1 MKRRSFFIGRRRG
14 RWADSLRIVRGLT
27 ALVLACSGCSL
38 TQRSAAV
45 EQPYQ
50 QGIIEKSVRA
60 ADYAILD
67 SHFFGLA
74 TRPFSYT
81 FRMLTLSRDTVYET
95 ATLPI
100 PVLYPDMKKIPPLSR
115 RAPMD
120 RSSFEQYLDRL
131 TGRPVSRGTAR
142 FLIDGDAFFPRMIEA
157 ITNASVGIDIRLFI
171 FDNDDYAVRIAD
183 LLKVKSAQGVRVR
196 VLLDSM
202 GQILGEGKM
211 PEDLPVGFVPPR
223 SIVPYL
229 QQDSGVEVRRRP
241 SAFFRGDHTKTI
253 MIDNRVGFTGGMN
266 IGREYRRDW
275 HDMMIELSGPILD
288 EIRYEFNLAWEH
300 AGMWGDLAYFF
311 ARMTHRRPVPG
322 TAATGVPMR
331 LLYTRV
337 NDPEIFRAQLEAIRR
352 ARSYIWIHNAYFSNN
367 DIINELVAARRRGVD
382 VRVILPGRTNHKI
395 MTKSNIVTAN
405 ILFRNGIKV
414 YFYPGM
420 AHVKA
425 AIYDGWIC
433 AGSANFDKLSLLDNL
448 EMNIASFDD
457 QVAGQ
462 LKDSLFERDFQRCTL
477 MTEPLDSN
485 ILDVIAEIVAE
496 QL

>member
-1 MKRRSFFIGRRRG
+1 M
-14 RWADSLRIVRGLT
+14 A
-27 ALVLACSGCSL
+27 AACVLCGCSL
-38 TQRSAAV
+38 NPPAASVERS
-45 EQPYQ
+45 YQ
-50 QGIIEKSVRA
+50 EGIFDKGVRA

-67 SHFFGLA
+67 SHLFGLA
-74 TRPFSYT
+74 ARPFSYT

-95 ATLPI
+95 ATS
-100 PVLYPDMKKIPPLSR
+100 PVSVFSPEIKDVPPL
-115 RAPMD
+115 AHHAPPMD
-120 RSSFEQYLDRL
+120 RDAFESYLDRL
-131 TGRPVSRGTAR
+131 TGRPVSQGTVR
-142 FLIDGDAFFPRMIEA
+142 FLIGGDVFFPRMIEVIKGA
-157 ITNASVGIDIRLFI
+157 ADSIDLRLFI

-183 LLKVKSAQGVRVR
+183 LLKEKSAQGVRVR

-202 GQILGEGKM
+202 GQVLGEGKM
-211 PEDLPVGFVPPR
+211 PGDLPAGFVPPR
-223 SIVPYL
+223 SIIQYL
-229 QQDSGVEVRRRP
+229 QQDSGIEVRRRP

-253 MIDNRVGFTGGMN
+253 VIDNQVGFTGGMN
-266 IGREYRRDW
+266 IGREYRWDW
-275 HDMMIELSGPILD
+275 HDMMIELSGPIL
-288 EIRYEFNLAWEH
+288 EELRYEFDLAWEH
-300 AGMWGDLAYFF
+300 AGLWGDLAYFL
-311 ARMTHRRPVPG
+311 ARVTRRRPAESCAENGSSV
-322 TAATGVPMR
+322 R

-337 NDPEIFRAQLEAIRR
+337 NNPEIFRAQLEAIRR

-367 DIINELVAARRRGVD
+367 EIAYDLVNARRRGVD
-382 VRVILPGRTNHKI
+382 VRVILPGHTNHTI

-448 EMNIASFDD
+448 ELNIASFDE

-462 LKDSLFERDFQRCTL
+462 LKEQLFETDFKRSTL